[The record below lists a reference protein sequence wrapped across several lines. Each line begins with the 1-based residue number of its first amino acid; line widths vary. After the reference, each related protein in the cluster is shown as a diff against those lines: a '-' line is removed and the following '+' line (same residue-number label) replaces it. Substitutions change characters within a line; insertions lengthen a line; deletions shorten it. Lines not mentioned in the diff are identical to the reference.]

1 MTRRPAEN
9 IHPGEMLA
17 DELLARQDEW
27 TISYV
32 AERLD
37 IYTSD
42 LRDLMNGQRDI
53 TPELSAALG
62 KLLGTTP
69 LFWMDLQEQW
79 YEWRRVRP
87 GVGRPGRRQE
97 DAR

>member
-1 MTRRPAEN
+1 MVTRRPAEN
-9 IHPGEMLA
+9 IHPGEHLA
-17 DELLARQDEW
+17 DELAERQDW

-32 AERLD
+32 AEQLD

-42 LRDLMNGQRDI
+42 LRDLLNGQRDI
-53 TPELSAALG
+53 TPGLSVALG

-87 GVGRPGRRQE
+87 GVGRPGRPTN
-97 DAR
+97 A

>member
-17 DELLARQDEW
+17 DEIFEGREW

-32 AERLD
+32 AEQLD

-42 LRDLMNGQRDI
+42 LRDLLIGKRDI
-53 TPELSAALG
+53 TPDLALRLG
-62 KLLGTTP
+62 KLLGTGP
-69 LFWMDLQEQW
+69 VVWMNLQEQW

-87 GVGRPGRRQE
+87 GVGRPGRPTN
-97 DAR
+97 A

>member
-1 MTRRPAEN
+1 MTRRAAEN
-9 IHPGEMLA
+9 IHPGEHLA

-32 AERLD
+32 AEQLD

-42 LRDLMNGQRDI
+42 LRDLLIGKRDI
-53 TPELSAALG
+53 TPELSVALG

-87 GVGRPGRRQE
+87 GVGRVRRPN
-97 DAR
+97 A

>member
-1 MTRRPAEN
+1 MVTRRPAEN

-17 DELLARQDEW
+17 DEIFGRPDG

-32 AERLD
+32 AEQLD

-42 LRDLMNGQRDI
+42 LRDLLNGKRDI

-62 KLLGTTP
+62 RLLGCDGM
-69 LFWMDLQEQW
+69 LWMMLQEQW
-79 YEWRRVRP
+79 YEWRRLRP
-87 GVGRPGRRQE
+87 GVGRRRN
-97 DAR
+97 A